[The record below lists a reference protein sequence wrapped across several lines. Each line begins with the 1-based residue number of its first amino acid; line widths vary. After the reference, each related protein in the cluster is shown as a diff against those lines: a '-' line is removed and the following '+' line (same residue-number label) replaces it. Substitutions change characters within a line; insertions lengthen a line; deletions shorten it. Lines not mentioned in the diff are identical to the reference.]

1 MLASFC
7 FADGFPRRKY
17 FSFILGGPI
26 WAGKDIGSWSI
37 PKGIVE
43 PEEDELA
50 GARREFHEET
60 GFDIELEKARDLGVF
75 PLSSSKTL
83 RVWAVEGD
91 CDPRNLLSN
100 SFEWSGRP
108 SRAASG
114 SFLRSIGV
122 NGSIR

>member
-1 MLASFC
+1 M
-7 FADGFPRRKY
+7 
-17 FSFILGGPI
+17 
-26 WAGKDIGSWSI
+26 GSWSI

-100 SFEWSGRP
+100 SFEMEWPPQSGRKRQFP
-108 SRAASG
+108 EVDRGEWFDQMTAERKITKG
-114 SFLRSIGV
+114 QRPIIQMFYGM
-122 NGSIR
+122 G